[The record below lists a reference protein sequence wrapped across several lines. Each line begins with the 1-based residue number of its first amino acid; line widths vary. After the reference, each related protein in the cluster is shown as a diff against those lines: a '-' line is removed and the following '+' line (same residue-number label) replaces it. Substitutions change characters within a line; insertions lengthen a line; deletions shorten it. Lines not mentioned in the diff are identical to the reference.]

1 MKRKLL
7 GLMVGLLVGSGIAA
21 ASLVQAG
28 GGDKGNQTIQQ
39 EEREDPEESE
49 TSEVEDAD
57 EAGDDDGPGDVED

>member
-7 GLMVGLLVGSGIAA
+7 WLMVGLLVGSGIAA
-21 ASLVQAG
+21 ASLVQAR
-28 GGDKGNQTIQQ
+28 GGDRGNQSVQQ
-39 EEREDPEESE
+39 QDGGFQEGE